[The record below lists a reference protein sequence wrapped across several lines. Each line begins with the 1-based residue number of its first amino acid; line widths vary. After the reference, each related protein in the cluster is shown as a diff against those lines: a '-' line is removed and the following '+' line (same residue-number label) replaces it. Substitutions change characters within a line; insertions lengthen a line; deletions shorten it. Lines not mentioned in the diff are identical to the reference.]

1 MKTKLKMLMNQKAF
15 ESLAI
20 ILGIL
25 FLGALGMAT
34 WGILVG
40 ILVVYVI
47 LNYGIPIKYTMVGPN
62 H

>member
-1 MKTKLKMLMNQKAF
+1 
-15 ESLAI
+15 
-20 ILGIL
+20 
-25 FLGALGMAT
+25 MAT